1 MAFPKNGVVEA
12 GKIVPSA
19 FGLLAVIK
27 PENSADED
35 RWVRGFSQEYET
47 TVNNLK
53 NWDDTDTTSYALV
66 DDATVNYY
74 DEIKPFFIE
83 IDEVRST
90 LGFLG
95 IDRISRLKRQLEGV
109 TQKSLERELWNGDIR
124 TAEGHDNKALVSEPT
139 LVNSGVAL
147 SPKRALALLEHSIA
161 GVSHGGEQG
170 VIHATRDVIALLS
183 SNSSMLFHETDKD
196 HLQTFGGTPVVVGS
210 GYSGDGPRA
219 SVESVSQS
227 TSTDLITINT
237 STAHGLVTGDTF
249 RFSVVSDEVS
259 GATISVS
266 GTTEATVVDSNTIT
280 ISLGEITQNFSTTPA
295 VGYIQ
300 MVATADK
307 KWIYATGNVK
317 VYLGDVDVVNDNL
330 GQGYDIAGNKN
341 EIRLKAIRPAAVYF
355 GTSIHLAVR
364 VDLTA

>member
-19 FGLLAVIK
+19 FGLLAVVK

-53 NWDDTDTTSYALV
+53 NWDDTDTTSYTLV
-66 DDATVNYY
+66 NDATVNYY

-124 TAEGHDNKALVSEPT
+124 IAEGHDNKALVSGAT
-139 LVNSGVAL
+139 IVNAGVAL

-161 GVSHGGEQG
+161 TVSHGGEQG

-183 SNSSMLFHETDKD
+183 SNSSMLFHETGKD
-196 HLQTFGGTPVVVGS
+196 HLQTFGGTPVIVGS
-210 GYSGDGPRA
+210 GYSGDGPRIA
-219 SVESVSQS
+219 VATAVIS
-227 TSTDLITINT
+227 TNTTLTLNT
-237 STAHGLVTGDTF
+237 SSAHYLVTGDTV
-249 RFSVVSDEVS
+249 RFVVD
-259 GATISVS
+259 GANIDQSS
-266 GTTEATVVDSNTIT
+266 ESATVTKVDADTVTIT
-280 ISLGEITQNFSTTPA
+280 IASATNRSQEA
-295 VGYIQ
+295 VTGYIQ
-300 MVATADK
+300 QLGTEST